1 MFNRDVLLSYWNEM
15 KYLFKMISVKSF
27 EVSCKCS
34 RVNLKT
40 SSVVVDVHLNM
51 IWVLMENLR
60 WLIVLI
66 ILYLSNLKLFE

>member
-1 MFNRDVLLSYWNEM
+1 M

-27 EVSCKCS
+27 EGSCKCS

-66 ILYLSNLKLFE
+66 FLYLSNLKLFE